1 MWHFHGKSLL
11 LYLKNDFNLHV
22 INEIKKKQNKC
33 KSYFFYSN
41 YSEIFATTSKNDIR
55 VWKLI
60 TQKELLRISVPN
72 FICSS
77 ICFNCNGN
85 SIISGKLHYIHII

>member
-1 MWHFHGKSLL
+1 MRQR
-11 LYLKNDFNLHV
+11 KNKVN
-22 INEIKKKQNKC
+22 INHI
-33 KSYFFYSN
+33 FYSN

-85 SIISGKLHYIHII
+85 SIISGKLHYTYTCNYVHIIILIY